1 MPRQPGPG
9 TVEFD
14 PFSSTFFDDPY
25 DLYRG
30 LRDTAPVYR
39 NERYGFYALSRYDDV
54 VAAHKDWQSFSSS
67 HGVDLNSLSSDPELI
82 ASLRSIIM
90 MDPPMHDTFR
100 ALVSRVFSPKAIA
113 GLEPVVRQIVG
124 GCCDAIGRRDEFD
137 AVGDLAGP
145 FPVEVIATMLGI
157 PPDDRDRIRPA
168 VDLFLT
174 REPGQMEPAPEGM
187 TAMLELGLYFHE
199 LAARKRV
206 EPTDD
211 LLSRLIQARVPRP
224 DGAATG
230 LDDEEIAG
238 FAVLLAG
245 AGAETVTK
253 LVANAFVLFH
263 RNPDQWQLVVDDPSL
278 IPTAIEEIL
287 RLLPPAQYQGRFSMV
302 DVALHGQTIEA
313 GHPVLLLTGS
323 ATRDERFFER
333 PDDFVIGRRP
343 SHALGFGLGIH
354 SCLGAALARMEAR
367 VALEEMVRR
376 WPRFEV
382 DETRLR
388 RVMMSNVAGYSSV
401 PVRPVP

>member
-1 MPRQPGPG
+1 M
-9 TVEFD
+9 
-14 PFSSTFFDDPY
+14 
-25 DLYRG
+25 
-30 LRDTAPVYR
+30 
-39 NERYGFYALSRYDDV
+39 
-54 VAAHKDWQSFSSS
+54 
-67 HGVDLNSLSSDPELI
+67 
-82 ASLRSIIM
+82 
-90 MDPPMHDTFR
+90 
-100 ALVSRVFSPKAIA
+100 
-113 GLEPVVRQIVG
+113 
-124 GCCDAIGRRDEFD
+124 
-137 AVGDLAGP
+137 
-145 FPVEVIATMLGI
+145 
-157 PPDDRDRIRPA
+157 
-168 VDLFLT
+168 
-174 REPGQMEPAPEGM
+174 
-187 TAMLELGLYFHE
+187 
-199 LAARKRV
+199 
-206 EPTDD
+206 
-211 LLSRLIQARVPRP
+211 
-224 DGAATG
+224 
-230 LDDEEIAG
+230 
-238 FAVLLAG
+238 LLAG

-278 IPTAIEEIL
+278 IPAAIEEIL

-382 DETRLR
+382 DETRLH